1 MMLARAV
8 AENALSS
15 ASPAPENSILAT
27 LTALAIQ
34 DGTIRDT
41 ECYLWPENEEAWSAW
56 QAVQTQWR
64 YRPSGSICGL
74 DYAGV
79 SSALHEI
86 APTDRRACWDGIQHC
101 ERETLA
107 VLSERES
114 K

>member
-15 ASPAPENSILAT
+15 ASPAPEGGILAE
-27 LTALAIQ
+27 LTALALR
-34 DGTIRDT
+34 DGTITDA
-41 ECYLWPENEEAWSAW
+41 EHYLWPENVEAWSAW
-56 QAVQTQWR
+56 QSVQTQWQ

-79 SSALHEI
+79 SAALTEI
-86 APTDRRACWDGIQHC
+86 APADRRACWDGIQHC

-107 VLSERES
+107 VISEREQ
-114 K
+114 